1 MIEHVLAGTNEVLS
15 VRIPE
20 SNVDTGKPQKGYL
33 ELGINGKIGIFMGI
47 YYIIIIDKRG
57 FFPSA

>member
-20 SNVDTGKPQKGYL
+20 SNVDTGKPQKEYL
-33 ELGINGKIGIFMGI
+33 ELGKIGIFMGI
-47 YYIIIIDKRG
+47 NFII
-57 FFPSA
+57 

>member
-1 MIEHVLAGTNEVLS
+1 MIEHVLAGTDEVLS

-20 SNVDTGKPQKGYL
+20 SNVDTGKPQKEYL

-47 YYIIIIDKRG
+47 NFII
-57 FFPSA
+57 